1 MERTMSVEEKIRRAE
16 EIYAKK
22 QKNKEPN
29 TSNIVGFS
37 VRTSGN
43 SENKK
48 EIKIDSDGNVIE
60 ESILINA
67 LPIVKLNNNSWDRIK
82 SGLSG
87 YETDGDGNLRFSDG
101 YIAYCNKRY
110 INKVIF
116 NNIYTKE
123 VIGHLKVG
131 ADFETIEKT
140 LGTPT
145 FKTKDYIGYKT
156 KEVYAFFRENE
167 ITIYPNRK
175 MSNKDLE
182 ELFESYFNKSYGKDR
197 TYFLVDIRNNFDD
210 FEIEMDEKNDI
221 VTITSITRQVIAKLD
236 KIGTIEV
243 EFYDGYKVALDST
256 QKRIDNKEF
265 KTNEE
270 NLIEIAESERVSG
283 K

>member
-1 MERTMSVEEKIRRAE
+1 
-16 EIYAKK
+16 
-22 QKNKEPN
+22 
-29 TSNIVGFS
+29 
-37 VRTSGN
+37 
-43 SENKK
+43 
-48 EIKIDSDGNVIE
+48 
-60 ESILINA
+60 
-67 LPIVKLNNNSWDRIK
+67 
-82 SGLSG
+82 
-87 YETDGDGNLRFSDG
+87 
-101 YIAYCNKRY
+101 
-110 INKVIF
+110 
-116 NNIYTKE
+116 
-123 VIGHLKVG
+123 
-131 ADFETIEKT
+131 
-140 LGTPT
+140 
-145 FKTKDYIGYKT
+145 
-156 KEVYAFFRENE
+156 
-167 ITIYPNRK
+167 
-175 MSNKDLE
+175 MSNKNLE